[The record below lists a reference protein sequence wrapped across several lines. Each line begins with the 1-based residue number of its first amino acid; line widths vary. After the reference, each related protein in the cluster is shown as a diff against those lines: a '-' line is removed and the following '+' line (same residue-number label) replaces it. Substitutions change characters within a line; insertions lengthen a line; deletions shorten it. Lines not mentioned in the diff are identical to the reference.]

1 MAFASGWLALGLVL
15 IAALVPLGYRWKL
28 GHRASPQSR
37 PISMHVALG
46 IATAAAAFAHALFS
60 VMSLGSA
67 SVVAAGNIALALG
80 GAALLV
86 LMAHVGIGLQLRNP
100 QLRKARKPLR
110 AKHLATAITITLCAI
125 AHVAMLLFAEP

>member
-1 MAFASGWLALGLVL
+1 MAFASGWLTLGLVL
-15 IAALVPLGYRWKL
+15 LAGVIPLGYRWKI
-28 GHRASPQSR
+28 GRRADPQSR
-37 PISMHVALG
+37 PISMHVTLG

-67 SVVAAGNIALALG
+67 KVVAAGNLALALG

-100 QLRKARKPLR
+100 KLRKGRKPLR
-110 AKHLATAITITLCAI
+110 KKHLVTAITITLCAI
-125 AHVAMLLFAEP
+125 AHTVMLLVAAP